1 MVGEQY
7 RQLVALCD
15 GGEQLGIFCIAAWGD
30 QRAGEVN
37 VRLLRGGGGGVA
49 WVGEVGAYG
58 QGDAGAVNVDEATF
72 MAGGTV
78 NLFPFVK
85 VLF

>member
-15 GGEQLGIFCIAAWGD
+15 DGEQLCVFCIAAWGD

-37 VRLLRGGGGGVA
+37 VCLLFGGGSGVA
-49 WVGEVGAYG
+49 WLGEVGAYG
-58 QGDAGAVNVDEATF
+58 QGDACAVNVDQAAF
-72 MAGGTV
+72 MAGGAV
-78 NLFPFVK
+78 NLFPFVQ